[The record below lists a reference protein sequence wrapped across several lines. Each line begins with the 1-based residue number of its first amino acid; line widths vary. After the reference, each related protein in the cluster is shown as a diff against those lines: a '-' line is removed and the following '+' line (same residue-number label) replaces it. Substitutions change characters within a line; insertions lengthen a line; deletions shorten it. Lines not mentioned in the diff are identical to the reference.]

1 MPVTIGQLT
10 SNTAL
15 ATFTVMITIEDPETG
30 EEHTTE
36 EKVNLKYYPGRV
48 TEKTIGLAQSFTATG
63 NDADSVT
70 AGFKAFNEELVRLI
84 KWWDVMENDGVTM
97 FPLDARRL
105 SELSIDFRGQLLVA
119 VVSDIRPETLAPHLN
134 GHS

>member
-10 SNTAL
+10 AHTAL
-15 ATFTVMITIEDPETG
+15 ASFTVMIKVEDEETG
-30 EEHTTE
+30 EEHTAE
-36 EKVNLKYYPGRV
+36 YRVILFFYPTRV
-48 TEKTIGLAQSFTATG
+48 TEKTIGLAQSFSATG

-105 SELSIDFRGQLLVA
+105 SELSIEFRGQLLVA

>member
-10 SNTAL
+10 SNTAR
-15 ATFTVMITIEDPETG
+15 ASFTVLITIEDPETG

-36 EKVNLKYYPGRV
+36 EKVNLKYYPGPV
-48 TEKTIGLAQSFTATG
+48 TEKTIGLAQSFSATG

-84 KWWDVMENDGVTM
+84 KWWDVMENDGTTM
-97 FPLDARRL
+97 FPLDAKRL
-105 SELSIDFRGQLLVA
+105 EELSIDFRGQLLVA
-119 VVSDIRPETLAPHLN
+119 IMEDIRPEAIAPQMN
-134 GHS
+134 GAH